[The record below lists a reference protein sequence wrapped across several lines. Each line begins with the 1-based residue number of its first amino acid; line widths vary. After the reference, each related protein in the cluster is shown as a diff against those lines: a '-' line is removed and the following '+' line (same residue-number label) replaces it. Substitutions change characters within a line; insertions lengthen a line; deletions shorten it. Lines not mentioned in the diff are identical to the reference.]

1 MHVQL
6 CGIEWYRLAKWWKYS
21 IIYLFFNLGK
31 DSLLQVVKEF
41 WSFGVLMKALF
52 QTKRALILADI
63 LWPQII
69 SKLESRCGLAIN

>member
-6 CGIEWYRLAKWWKYS
+6 CGIKWYTLAKWWKYS
-21 IIYLFFNLGK
+21 IIYLFLNLGK
-31 DSLLQVVKEF
+31 DSLF
-41 WSFGVLMKALF
+41 RSFGVLMKALF